1 MKPMLAAKLPLDA
14 QLDSSAFPL
23 LASPKLDG
31 IRALMFDGQLVSRTL
46 KPIPNKYLQKKAV
59 ADLASGLDGE
69 LIVGDPTAEDAF
81 RKTSSGVMS
90 QDGKPNVFFHVFD
103 FFQVADLPF
112 VRRFDMVQEHLD
124 FLENGL
130 GVDWIKLV
138 EHIRID
144 RPEEL
149 LAYEEK
155 CLALGYEGIM
165 VRSLNG
171 PYKFGRSTFKEG
183 HLLKIKRFEDS
194 EAVVLEAIELMHN
207 ENEQTRD
214 NLGGA
219 ARSNHKAGMRG
230 GNVLGALKVR
240 DIHTGVEFDIGS
252 GFTAEQRKWFWI
264 DKPIGRTVVYR
275 FFPTGSKDKPRF
287 PVFHG
292 FRDPDIDL

>member
-14 QLDSSAFPL
+14 QLDSLSYPL
-23 LASPKLDG
+23 MASPKLDG
-31 IRALMFDGQLVSRTL
+31 IRALMFEGQLLSRTL
-46 KPIPNKYLQKKAV
+46 KPIPNRHLQKKAV
-59 ADLASGLDGE
+59 ADLAVGLDGE
-69 LIVGDPTAEDAF
+69 LIVGDPTAEDVF

-90 QDGKPNVFFHVFD
+90 QEGKPNVCFHVFD

-112 VRRFDMVQEHLD
+112 ARRFDMVQEHLD

-138 EHIRID
+138 EHVRIEKPD
-144 RPEEL
+144 DL

-165 VRSLNG
+165 VRSLLG

-194 EAVVLEAIELMHN
+194 EAVILDLVELMHN
-207 ENEQTRD
+207 ENEQTRG
-214 NLGGA
+214 NLGEA
-219 ARSNHKAGMRG
+219 RRSNHKENMRG
-230 GNVLGALKVR
+230 GNTLGALRVR

-252 GFTAEQRKWFWI
+252 GFTAEQRKAFWVT
-264 DKPIGRTVVYR
+264 KPIGRTIIYR

-287 PVFHG
+287 PTFHG
-292 FRDPDIDL
+292 FRDPEIDL